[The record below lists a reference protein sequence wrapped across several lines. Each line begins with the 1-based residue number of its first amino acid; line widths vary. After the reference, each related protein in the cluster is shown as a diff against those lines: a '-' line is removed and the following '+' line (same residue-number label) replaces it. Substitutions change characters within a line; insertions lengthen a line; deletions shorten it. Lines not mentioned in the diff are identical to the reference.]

1 MDSERLKMLIADLR
15 KLPAET
21 DWVEFKQN
29 NIDPDRIGRTISA
42 IANASCLA
50 GQQAGYL
57 VWGIRD
63 GDHEIVGT
71 SFQPSTERKGN
82 EPLEFWLG
90 KNLIPSPS
98 LRFHTAT
105 YDQGHVVVL
114 EIPAARTVSV
124 KFQDIPYVRIG
135 SATPK
140 LTDYPEREA
149 DLLGKLRPFAWETGV
164 AATFQTID
172 EVLAALDFEAF
183 FSLLDEKPP
192 STSEGIIERL
202 AADRLITKDVGDRW
216 NILNLGAILIARR
229 LDTFPSIAR
238 KALRVVQYEG
248 LNKKKTLRTQE
259 GVRGYAAGFTG
270 VLKFIDDL
278 LPMEERIEGG
288 LRSSHRAYP
297 QIATRE
303 LIANALVHQDMTVT
317 GTSPIVE
324 IYADRIEISNPGVPV
339 NEMIRKLFGAP
350 PRSRNEHLARLMRRM
365 GMCEELGSGLVKVIE
380 ATEQYRLP
388 APSFETV
395 DGVTRVTVLG
405 PRSFVE
411 LDRRQRVEICYQH
424 ACLRRHERK
433 RMTNASLRERFGI
446 EDQNAAQV
454 SRVIREALDEGA
466 IRPADPDR
474 PKSGYVPFWD

>member
-1 MDSERLKMLIADLR
+1 MDSDRLKMLIADLR

-21 DWVEFKQN
+21 DWAEFKHN
-29 NIDPDRIGRTISA
+29 NLDPERMGKTISA
-42 IANASCLA
+42 IANAACLA
-50 GQQAGYL
+50 GQQSGYL

-63 GDHEIVGT
+63 DDHEIVGT
-71 SFQPSTERKGN
+71 SFEPSTEKKGN

-98 LRFHTAT
+98 LRFHTASFEE
-105 YDQGHVVVL
+105 GRVVVL
-114 EIPAARTVSV
+114 EIPSARMVSI
-124 KFQDIPYVRIG
+124 KFQDIPYIRIG

-164 AATFQTID
+164 AATFQTAD
-172 EVLAALDFEAF
+172 DVLAALDHEAF
-183 FSLLDEKPP
+183 FNLLGEKAP
-192 STSEGIIERL
+192 STDDGVLERFS
-202 AADRLITKDVGDRW
+202 ADRLISKDVGDRW
-216 NILNLGAILIARR
+216 NILNLGAILIVRR
-229 LDTFPSIAR
+229 LDAFPAIAR
-238 KALRVVQYEG
+238 KALRVVQYDG
-248 LNKKKTLRTQE
+248 VSKGKTLRTQE

-270 VLKFIDDL
+270 MLKFIDDL
-278 LPMEERIEGG
+278 LPMEERIENG

-297 QIATRE
+297 QIAIRE
-303 LIANALVHQDMTVT
+303 LIANALVHQDMTVS

-350 PRSRNEHLARLMRRM
+350 PRSRNEHLASLMRRM
-365 GMCEELGSGLVKVIE
+365 GMCEELGSGLVKVVE

-388 APSFETV
+388 APNFETV
-395 DGVTRVTVLG
+395 DGTTRVTLLG
-405 PRSFVE
+405 PKSFAE
-411 LDRRQRVEICYQH
+411 LDRQQRVEICYQH

-454 SRVIREALDEGA
+454 SRVIREAMDEGL
-466 IRPADPDR
+466 IRPADSDR